1 MQKPRPGQLV
11 QIPHHAPTR
20 YACHLMQIT
29 QEPGEH
35 VAGIPL
41 VLAPA
46 WPTVR
51 ILASLCPAT
60 LPISFRSK
68 DPDLGARTRMFNR
81 LTYGP
86 ISRNPSRMERRMSI
100 THQAIADDL
109 RTAAELLE
117 QMEILVTDHMSEN
130 VRRRSL
136 DCVQTAERKFLRL
149 MHEDAM
155 REAAELRKAA
165 AKTSAA

>member
-1 MQKPRPGQLV
+1 
-11 QIPHHAPTR
+11 
-20 YACHLMQIT
+20 
-29 QEPGEH
+29 
-35 VAGIPL
+35 
-41 VLAPA
+41 
-46 WPTVR
+46 
-51 ILASLCPAT
+51 
-60 LPISFRSK
+60 
-68 DPDLGARTRMFNR
+68 
-81 LTYGP
+81 
-86 ISRNPSRMERRMSI
+86 MSI

>member
-1 MQKPRPGQLV
+1 MQTRRGQLI

-29 QEPGEH
+29 HASKDH

-51 ILASLCPAT
+51 IPTSLCPAP
-60 LPISFRSK
+60 LPISFRST
-68 DPDLGARTRMFNR
+68 DPDLGARTRMLNR

-86 ISRNPSRMERRMSI
+86 INRKPSRMERRMSI
-100 THQAIADDL
+100 THQAIADDM

-130 VRRRSL
+130 VRRRAL

-149 MHEDAM
+149 MHEAAVEEAQQL
-155 REAAELRKAA
+155 RKEAAKA
-165 AKTSAA
+165 SAA